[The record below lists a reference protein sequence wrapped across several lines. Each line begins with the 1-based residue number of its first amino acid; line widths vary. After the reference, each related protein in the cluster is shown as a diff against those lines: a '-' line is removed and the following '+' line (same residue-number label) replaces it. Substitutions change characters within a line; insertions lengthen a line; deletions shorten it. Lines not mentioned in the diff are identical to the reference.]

1 MLAGFLDDV
10 PVTALGEDPR
20 YFRTWLLPDSPCYKF
35 RARPTLKIRKAL
47 FNRTELFLLRAE
59 ARDPSLFEIPAPSSA
74 RIRRPAYAPASAPSL
89 AFDR

>member
-74 RIRRPAYAPASAPSL
+74 RIRRPCRRPP
-89 AFDR
+89 RRRRV